1 MGSPTK
7 QGPQMQPGSNM
18 TTGQKSGPSNTG
30 PNMGPGAQYGGNKGS
45 ISSFQQGAGGQ
56 NQYPQN
62 ALQAPTGRPGANV
75 NANANLN
82 NSVMDNSNA
91 NLLDQSRNNQ
101 SQMPVYDYG
110 NKFNNS
116 SFRA

>member
-1 MGSPTK
+1 
-7 QGPQMQPGSNM
+7 MQPGSNM
-18 TTGQKSGPSNTG
+18 TTGQKSGPG
-30 PNMGPGAQYGGNKGS
+30 PQYGPNKGS
-45 ISSFQQGAGGQ
+45 ISSFQQGMAAQ

-62 ALQAPTGRPGANV
+62 TLQPPTGRQGTNF

-82 NSVMDNSNA
+82 NSIMDNSNA
-91 NLLDQSRNNQ
+91 NILDQSRNNQ
-101 SQMPVYDYG
+101 SHMPVYDYG